1 MTFVFAGIWL
11 FLTAAFCLVNCLY
24 IGSIWT
30 TVFYAVFT
38 GILAVCFALHEKM
51 RRQRLLNDVQRALED
66 GDQFAVDESEI
77 APIARQLRLK
87 RREEETRD
95 KRITESYRNLAA
107 LVSDIAHQC
116 KTPLTAAAMYAEML
130 PPSAEAEAIGK
141 QTGKLQ
147 FLLDALVKL
156 SRCEGGL
163 IEENVHPV
171 MESVEALTA
180 QALSAIIPAA
190 EKKSI
195 VFSVEI
201 PEKMTALFD
210 LRWTAEAVG
219 TILDNGVKYS
229 PENSKITVAAHRYE
243 TYVRLDILDE
253 GPGIPEEELS
263 EIWKRFYRGKTNR
276 NPSGVGIGLTLC
288 RMIVWAQGGWVLC
301 QNREDTTGCRFSIF
315 LPAEQESASN

>member
-1 MTFVFAGIWL
+1 
-11 FLTAAFCLVNCLY
+11 
-24 IGSIWT
+24 
-30 TVFYAVFT
+30 
-38 GILAVCFALHEKM
+38 
-51 RRQRLLNDVQRALED
+51 
-66 GDQFAVDESEI
+66 
-77 APIARQLRLK
+77 
-87 RREEETRD
+87 
-95 KRITESYRNLAA
+95 
-107 LVSDIAHQC
+107 
-116 KTPLTAAAMYAEML
+116 
-130 PPSAEAEAIGK
+130 
-141 QTGKLQ
+141 
-147 FLLDALVKL
+147 
-156 SRCEGGL
+156 
-163 IEENVHPV
+163 

-301 QNREDTTGCRFSIF
+301 QNREDTGCRFSIF
-315 LPAEQESASN
+315 LPAEQGRFSK

>member
-11 FLTAAFCLVNCLY
+11 FLTAAFCLVNGLY
-24 IGSIWT
+24 AGSIWT
-30 TVFYAVFT
+30 TVSYVVFT
-38 GILAVCFALHEKM
+38 GILAVCFALYEKM
-51 RRQRLLNDVQRALED
+51 RRRRLLNDVQRALED
-66 GDQFAVDESEI
+66 GGHFAVDESEI

-87 RREEETRD
+87 RSEEETRD
-95 KRITESYRNLAA
+95 RRITESYRNLAA

-116 KTPLTAAAMYAEML
+116 KTPLTAVAMYAEML
-130 PPSAEAEAIGK
+130 PTSAEAEAIGR

-156 SRCEGGL
+156 SQCEGGL
-163 IEENVHPV
+163 IEENVHPE
-171 MESVEALTA
+171 MGSVEALTA
-180 QALSAIIPAA
+180 QALSAIVPAA
-190 EKKSI
+190 EKKNI

-201 PEKMTALFD
+201 PEGMTALFD
-210 LRWTAEAVG
+210 MRWTAEAVG
-219 TILDNGVKYS
+219 TIFDNGVKYA

-301 QNREDTTGCRFSIF
+301 QNREDRGCRFSIF
-315 LPAEQESASN
+315 LPAEQGRFSG

>member
-1 MTFVFAGIWL
+1 MTLLFIVVWFVM
-11 FLTAAFCLVNCLY
+11 TVVFCLANSFYV
-24 IGSIWT
+24 GSIWP
-30 TVFYAVFT
+30 TVCYAAFT
-38 GILAVCFALHEKM
+38 SFFVASFALYERM
-51 RRQRLLNDVQRALED
+51 RRWKLLNDMQRALED
-66 GDQFAVDESEI
+66 RDNFSVEESEI
-77 APIARQLRLK
+77 APLARQLKYK
-87 RREEETRD
+87 RSEEETRD
-95 KRITESYRNLAA
+95 RRVTESYRNLAA

-156 SRCEGGL
+156 SQCEGGL
-163 IEENVHPV
+163 IDENVHPV
-171 MESVEALTA
+171 MESVETLTA
-180 QALSAIIPAA
+180 QALSAVVPAA
-190 EKKSI
+190 ERKSI

-201 PEKMTALFD
+201 PDGLTAVFD

-219 TILDNGVKYS
+219 TILDNGVKYA
-229 PENSKITVAAHRYE
+229 PENSKITVAAQRYE

-276 NPSGVGIGLTLC
+276 NASGVGIGLTLC
-288 RMIVWAQGGWVLC
+288 RMIVQAQGGRVLC
-301 QNREDTTGCRFSIF
+301 QNREGTGCRFSIF
-315 LPAEQESASN
+315 LPTEQRSFQN

>member
-1 MTFVFAGIWL
+1 MILVFAVIWF
-11 FLTAAFCLVNCLY
+11 FLTAAFCLVNSLY
-24 IGSIWT
+24 VGSIWA
-30 TVFYAVFT
+30 TVCYAAVT
-38 GILAVCFALHEKM
+38 GILAVCFVLYERM
-51 RRQRLLNDVQRALED
+51 RRRRLLNDVQRALED
-66 GDQFAVDESEI
+66 RDNFAVEESEI
-77 APIARQLRLK
+77 APIVRQLRLK
-87 RREEETRD
+87 RSEEETRD
-95 KRITESYRNLAA
+95 RRVTESYRNLAA

-116 KTPLTAAAMYAEML
+116 KTPLTAVSMYAEML
-130 PPSAEAEAIGK
+130 PPSAEAEAIGR

-171 MESVEALTA
+171 IELVETLTA
-180 QALSAIIPAA
+180 QALSAVVPAA
-190 EKKSI
+190 EKKGI

-201 PEKMTALFD
+201 PGGQAAFFD

-219 TILDNGVKYS
+219 TILDNGVKYA

-253 GPGIPEEELS
+253 GPGIPEEEQS

-276 NPSGVGIGLTLC
+276 NTSGVGIGLTLC
-288 RMIVWAQGGWVLC
+288 RMIVQAQGGRVLC
-301 QNREDTTGCRFSIF
+301 QNREGTGCRFSIF
-315 LPAEQESASN
+315 LPTEERTFQN

>member
-210 LRWTAEAVG
+210 LRWTTEAVG

-301 QNREDTTGCRFSIF
+301 QNREDTGCRFSIF
-315 LPAEQESASN
+315 LPAEQGRFSK

>member
-163 IEENVHPV
+163 IEENVHPA

-301 QNREDTTGCRFSIF
+301 QNREDTGCRFSIF
-315 LPAEQESASN
+315 LPAEQGRFSK

>member
-1 MTFVFAGIWL
+1 MTLVFAVIWL
-11 FLTAAFCLVNCLY
+11 FLTAAFCLANSLY
-24 IGSIWT
+24 VGSIWT
-30 TVFYAVFT
+30 TVCYAVLT
-38 GILAVCFALHEKM
+38 GILAVCFVLYERI
-51 RRQRLLNDVQRALED
+51 RRGKLLNDMQRALED
-66 GDQFAVDESEI
+66 RDNFSVEESEI
-77 APIARQLRLK
+77 APLARQLRLK

-95 KRITESYRNLAA
+95 RRVTESYRNLAA

-171 MESVEALTA
+171 MESVETLTA
-180 QALSAIIPAA
+180 QALSAVVPAA
-190 EKKSI
+190 ERKSM

-201 PEKMTALFD
+201 PEGLTALFD

-219 TILDNGVKYS
+219 TILDNGVKYA
-229 PENSKITVAAHRYE
+229 PENSKITVAAQRYE

-276 NPSGVGIGLTLC
+276 NASGVGIGLTLC
-288 RMIVWAQGGWVLC
+288 RMIVQAQGGRVLC
-301 QNREDTTGCRFSIF
+301 QNREGTGCRFSIF
-315 LPAEQESASN
+315 LPTE

>member
-190 EKKSI
+190 GKKSI

-263 EIWKRFYRGKTNR
+263 EIWKRFYPGKTNR

-301 QNREDTTGCRFSIF
+301 QNREDTGCRFSIF
-315 LPAEQESASN
+315 LPAEQGRFSK